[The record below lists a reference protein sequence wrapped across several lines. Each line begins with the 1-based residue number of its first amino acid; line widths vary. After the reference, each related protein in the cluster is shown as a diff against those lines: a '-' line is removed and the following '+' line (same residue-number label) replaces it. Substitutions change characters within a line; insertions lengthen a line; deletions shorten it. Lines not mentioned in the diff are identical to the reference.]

1 MHNIENKIEFKESF
15 TLVVGNMIGAGI
27 FMLPI
32 SLSAFGSISILG
44 WIISGIIS
52 ICLASV
58 FKKLSR
64 EYPGESGPFTYTK
77 KYFGEFTAFLVV
89 WGYWISIL
97 LLNASLA
104 IAITSYS
111 TVFLPILK
119 NQYYN
124 IFFSSFIIIII
135 STISLSGIK
144 GIGRFQ
150 FYTALIKLIP
160 LILIIFL
167 GFLFMNVEY
176 FYPINISNETDF
188 RAITIT
194 TTLTFFAF
202 LGLESATV
210 PDNKV
215 QNAKENVSK
224 STIYGVIFTF
234 FVYLLSSIAL
244 FGLLSPEQIQDSNA
258 PYADAGGII
267 LGDYAKYIVAIFA
280 IISALGCL
288 NGWTLLQIELTKNL
302 SKNNLFPK
310 IFLKENA
317 NSIPSSGLIISNTIV
332 ILLIVINY
340 SKDLSNIFTELILTS
355 TFCAL
360 ILYFLIALGEI
371 LKIFENKKNLKSNFI
386 SIPLFL
392 FLIWIF
398 VGIGFNSI
406 LLGLALFSLSIPI
419 YFYQKYYARN
429 RKS

>member
-32 SLSAFGSISILG
+32 SLSAYGSISILG

-64 EYPGESGPFTYTK
+64 EYPGESGPFTYTR

-124 IFFSSFIIIII
+124 ISFSSFIIIII

-144 GIGRFQ
+144 GIVRFQ

-244 FGLLSPEQIQDSNA
+244 FGLLSP
-258 PYADAGGII
+258 
-267 LGDYAKYIVAIFA
+267 
-280 IISALGCL
+280 ALGCL

-332 ILLIVINY
+332 VLLIVINY

-406 LLGLALFSLSIPI
+406 LLGLALFSLSMPI

>member
-1 MHNIENKIEFKESF
+1 
-15 TLVVGNMIGAGI
+15 
-27 FMLPI
+27 
-32 SLSAFGSISILG
+32 
-44 WIISGIIS
+44 
-52 ICLASV
+52 
-58 FKKLSR
+58 
-64 EYPGESGPFTYTK
+64 
-77 KYFGEFTAFLVV
+77 
-89 WGYWISIL
+89 
-97 LLNASLA
+97 
-104 IAITSYS
+104 
-111 TVFLPILK
+111 
-119 NQYYN
+119 
-124 IFFSSFIIIII
+124 
-135 STISLSGIK
+135 
-144 GIGRFQ
+144 
-150 FYTALIKLIP
+150 
-160 LILIIFL
+160 
-167 GFLFMNVEY
+167 MNVEY

-244 FGLLSPEQIQDSNA
+244 FGLLSPEQIQHSNA

-332 ILLIVINY
+332 NPQF
-340 SKDLSNIFTELILTS
+340 KDFKNGKLKIISFYAKKARGLMTR
-355 TFCAL
+355 
-360 ILYFLIALGEI
+360 FLIDNEI
-371 LKIFENKKNLKSNFI
+371 NSLSDIES
-386 SIPLFL
+386 
-392 FLIWIF
+392 
-398 VGIGFNSI
+398 FNSS
-406 LLGLALFSLSIPI
+406 GYMFS
-419 YFYQKYYARN
+419 QNETRN
-429 RKS
+429 PLEPVFVR

>member
-124 IFFSSFIIIII
+124 IFFSSLIIIII

-167 GFLFMNVEY
+167 GFLFMTVEY

-210 PDNKV
+210 PDNQV

-244 FGLLSPEQIQDSNA
+244 FGLLSPEQIQV
-258 PYADAGGII
+258 PM
-267 LGDYAKYIVAIFA
+267 LHMRMLEV
-280 IISALGCL
+280 
-288 NGWTLLQIELTKNL
+288 
-302 SKNNLFPK
+302 LF
-310 IFLKENA
+310 
-317 NSIPSSGLIISNTIV
+317 
-332 ILLIVINY
+332 
-340 SKDLSNIFTELILTS
+340 
-355 TFCAL
+355 
-360 ILYFLIALGEI
+360 
-371 LKIFENKKNLKSNFI
+371 
-386 SIPLFL
+386 
-392 FLIWIF
+392 
-398 VGIGFNSI
+398 
-406 LLGLALFSLSIPI
+406 
-419 YFYQKYYARN
+419 
-429 RKS
+429 